1 MFDRNKNGS
10 SSQADKDQ
18 ATASPAP
25 SPQPEARAPAA
36 ASGGAK
42 ATIGPSIRIK
52 GDVSGDEN
60 LLVEGTVEGT
70 VRLAEH
76 ELIVGKSGKVHAD
89 ITAKLIRIDGEVEGD
104 INGKEK
110 VILSASCTVR
120 GNIITPRMSLEDG
133 AKFKGS
139 IDMDPGS
146 STGKSGGGSG
156 AGGGASATGSSA
168 AGASGSADSGK
179 SGGGDKS
186 GNS

>member
-1 MFDRNKNGS
+1 MFDRNKTGS
-10 SSQADKDQ
+10 SSQAEKEQ
-18 ATASPAP
+18 VAASHAPA
-25 SPQPEARAPAA
+25 PQPEARAPAA

-42 ATIGPSIRIK
+42 AAIGPSTRIK
-52 GDVSGDEN
+52 GDISGDEN

-76 ELIVGKSGKVHAD
+76 ELIVGKSGKVYAD

-110 VILSASCTVR
+110 VILSASCNVR

-139 IDMDPGS
+139 IDMDPG
-146 STGKSGGGSG
+146 TGKSGATPGAGPGGGTSADGSSTAGGS
-156 AGGGASATGSSA
+156 ASGETGKS
-168 AGASGSADSGK
+168 AGAS
-179 SGGGDKS
+179 KS